1 MADCLLIL
9 VMINPTTP
17 HILTVPVSDFSNEI
31 ECTIALDQVAVE
43 NTSKSNIFVCLE
55 DIKSYEQITTD

>member
-1 MADCLLIL
+1 
-9 VMINPTTP
+9 MINPTTP
-17 HILTVPVSDFSNEI
+17 HILTIPVSDFSNEI